1 MRIAI
6 VGAGLTGLSAAHVL
20 SEDPR
25 HVTTVFETRAR
36 FGGHVDECLIADSV
50 DQLFRLGVT
59 LRRNA
64 QVERLAADVTGADL
78 WINGLAEHFDL
89 ALVTTSS
96 ADARALLAR
105 SGIRRHVGS
114 VPLRKRVYFA
124 EHGAVDPTDS
134 ARAALARMAVDHPAV
149 RPRPRSRL
157 LLEAPPRGARIADAL
172 RSLARRASGLT
183 AAHVE
188 YLDLSGHTWPLDA
201 PAVYIANQRWILDVV
216 PRHLMVRSLRTPAS
230 YETNATATT
239 TAGELEA
246 SSSMAF
252 VVEGGLPARGCA
264 GRAVPHGRGAALA
277 ALAVNAAIVPIAA
290 TDRPATTSRMRL
302 GRPRAKVRVVI
313 GEPFY
318 PETSSVDELMDD
330 MCMVVRLLE
339 RLAIEHAEHSPLR
352 PVPTATDRSCRF
364 A

>member
-6 VGAGLTGLSAAHVL
+6 VGAGLTGLSAAHFL
-20 SEDPR
+20 SEDAR

-36 FGGHVDECLIADSV
+36 FGGLVDERFVADSV
-50 DQLFRLGVT
+50 GHLFRLGVT

-64 QVERLAADVTGADL
+64 QVERLLVDDTGADV
-78 WINGLAEHFDL
+78 WINGLAERFDL

-114 VPLRKRVYFA
+114 VPLRKRVYFS
-124 EHGAVDPTDS
+124 EHGAVDPGDS
-134 ARAALARMAVDHPAV
+134 ARAALARMALDHPAMG
-149 RPRPRSRL
+149 PRPWGRL
-157 LLEAPPRGARIADAL
+157 PLEAPPRDSRIPDAL

-216 PRHLMVRSLRTPAS
+216 PRHLMVRSLRTPKS
-230 YETNATATT
+230 SETNATATT
-239 TAGELEA
+239 TAGGLEA
-246 SSSMAF
+246 SSSVAF
-252 VVEGGLPARGCA
+252 VVEGGLPPRGYA
-264 GRAVPHGRGAALA
+264 AAAPHGRGAALA
-277 ALAVNAAIVPIAA
+277 ALALNAPIVPIAA
-290 TDRPATTSRMRL
+290 TGRPATTPRMRL
-302 GRPRAKVRVVI
+302 GRPRARVRVVI

-318 PETSSVDELMDD
+318 PETSSIDELMDD
-330 MCMVVRLLE
+330 MCMVVRHLE
-339 RLAIEHAEHSPLR
+339 RLAIEHVKRATPG
-352 PVPTATDRSCRF
+352 PVPIATDRSCRL